1 MDGTSFTCR
10 AGKDDIEL
18 EAMITDADFFVDA
31 LFNSLGSQSAATEL
45 YQVWILYCLCVVLS
59 CQQAAPQPSLD
70 DLMDLDPMAPLQDW
84 LSSRLPETVDNSLLW
99 RGKSQT
105 PDQEPVVT
113 FPPTD
118 IKDIHVTTS
127 YHPFSHAALR
137 DVAGYRHQ
145 DQPGPGHQDQPST
158 STQYPPS
165 HQAYRKQAAQQR

>member
-1 MDGTSFTCR
+1 
-10 AGKDDIEL
+10 
-18 EAMITDADFFVDA
+18 
-31 LFNSLGSQSAATEL
+31 
-45 YQVWILYCLCVVLS
+45 
-59 CQQAAPQPSLD
+59 
-70 DLMDLDPMAPLQDW
+70 MDLDPMAPLQDW

-158 STQYPPS
+158 STQYPSS
-165 HQAYRKQAAQQR
+165 HQTYRKQDAQQR